1 MRVMKRN
8 LILIV
13 QSLLL
18 VALICTSA
26 FTGFKKSVTVNVQNG
41 ETILV
46 VGEKDSL
53 FPPVYSEDETTTA
66 LTAQTTQPSKDRESS
81 SAENKTENN
90 QKDEKTTAPAESGG
104 EKKENNKSD
113 SKNDSAQPQKTTAS
127 RENEEKNEISVSF
140 TISCKNA
147 VAYGADVPEYFVS
160 GTTYYG
166 TRGDT
171 VFTALKSVCGDN
183 GISLKYQSKT
193 YIQGIGGLCEKDCG
207 SGSGWMYRV
216 NGVAPSKPAS
226 AYKLSDGDTVEW
238 YYVINEHSN

>member
-53 FPPVYSEDETTTA
+53 FPPVYSEDETTIA
-66 LTAQTTQPSKDRESS
+66 LTAQTTQPSEDRESS

-90 QKDEKTTAPAESGG
+90 QKDEKTTAPAESSG

>member
-1 MRVMKRN
+1 MKRN

-18 VALICTSA
+18 VVLICISA

-41 ETILV
+41 ETIYV
-46 VGEKDSL
+46 VGEKDSH
-53 FPPVYSEDETTTA
+53 FSPVYSDDETTTA
-66 LTAQTTQPSKDRESS
+66 LTAQTTQPSEDRESS
-81 SAENKTENN
+81 SAENKTENKKN
-90 QKDEKTTAPAESGG
+90 DEKTTARAENGG

-127 RENEEKNEISVSF
+127 REDEKKNEISVSF

-166 TRGDT
+166 TCGDT

-216 NGVAPSKPAS
+216 NGVAPSKPAA

>member
-66 LTAQTTQPSKDRESS
+66 LTAQTTQPSEDRESS
-81 SAENKTENN
+81 SAENN